1 MKQSKPETTIQFTTR
16 GGAPSDEADRAQVDR
31 LLADEQVVDAPVEEL
46 HLRDERAHVED
57 PRVERQD
64 VAVRDAQRR
73 ALVLWAR
80 VDTVALQPVEGDR
93 RVVRVVELGPAEEQ
107 GVKKSCHGS

>member
-1 MKQSKPETTIQFTTR
+1 MRRYLLWLLIETGEH
-16 GGAPSDEADRAQVDR
+16 GGPSDEADRAQVDR

-57 PRVERQD
+57 PRVKRQD

-73 ALVLWAR
+73 GERAARARARAR
-80 VDTVALQPVEGDR
+80 VRARARARARDCR
-93 RVVRVVELGPAEEQ
+93 RVAPQQVPIGRDDG
-107 GVKKSCHGS
+107 